1 MNSCLITRQDT
12 SDQGT
17 RGVLTSDRG
26 EWLTLELPWRDN
38 TQQISCIPAGVYA
51 CSSEFHARLGR
62 VYRLQRVEG
71 RSGVLIHSGNLAG
84 DVLKGWRSHV
94 QGCILVGK
102 KRGQLW
108 LKDDG
113 RYQEA
118 VLISA
123 TAMSELGRAFA
134 WAPIRLE
141 VAWSNPKL

>member
-1 MNSCLITRQDT
+1 MNSVLLTRQDT

-26 EWLTLELPWRDN
+26 EWFTLELPWRDN
-38 TQQISCIPAGVYA
+38 IQKISCIPAGVYA
-51 CSSEFHARLGR
+51 CNSEFHRSLGR
-62 VYRLQRVEG
+62 IYRLQRVEG

-84 DVLKGWRSHV
+84 DVLKGWRSNV

-108 LKDDG
+108 VRDDR

-118 VLISA
+118 VLISL
-123 TAMSELGRAFA
+123 TAMGELGRAFG